1 MTIWNWLSSSKKI
14 LEEFFERDSIRVPE
28 IVIYN
33 NGKDLLNDAE
43 NKDIVFLDIEMPGM
57 NGIYAGNKLKQKNK
71 DVIIFVVTSWCI

>member
-1 MTIWNWLSSSKKI
+1 MRIIICDDDMELAQQLKKI

-43 NKDIVFLDIEMPGM
+43 NKDIVFLDIE
-57 NGIYAGNKLKQKNK
+57 ICRQ
-71 DVIIFVVTSWCI
+71 